1 MKLIWSAWI
10 QMKFRCDNRSF
21 NRNLSNELILDVQQ
35 MEFNLMLLCL
45 DANSGWNVFLKIIHL
60 PSERCQN
67 GKKEVFTH
75 KWTIK
80 MQYDKHFFIIILK
93 KCESIL
99 YYLKFSLQ
107 VFYKELSPV
116 FNMYVQRAQLLAFAS
131 RCLELYIIL
140 LINNV
145 FLLNVISY
153 GLY

>member
-1 MKLIWSAWI
+1 M
-10 QMKFRCDNRSF
+10 
-21 NRNLSNELILDVQQ
+21 
-35 MEFNLMLLCL
+35 
-45 DANSGWNVFLKIIHL
+45 
-60 PSERCQN
+60 SEW
-67 GKKEVFTH
+67 KKEVFTH

-145 FLLNVISY
+145 FLLNVVSY